1 MKEAI
6 EEPKTTSLSLRR
18 LRIKFY
24 DPISTLYDRLNGK
37 ESRFTSSQ
45 NYLDRAMYSKSINLT
60 DLFLIL
66 IFVFN

>member
-1 MKEAI
+1 MQEAI
-6 EEPKTTSLSLRR
+6 EESKNTSLSLRR
-18 LRIKFY
+18 LPMKFNV
-24 DPISTLYDRLNGK
+24 PISTLYDRLNGK

-45 NYLDRAMYSKSINLT
+45 NDLDQAMYSKSINLI